1 MLWNLLSPR
10 LNMFMVNDKIWYST
24 ICKLYLMKAKE
35 LINQDEIK
43 TYFPELDHFFNF
55 DCAQVIVYLLI
66 KY

>member
-1 MLWNLLSPR
+1 MLRNLLSPR

-43 TYFPELDHFFNF
+43 TYFPELANWT
-55 DCAQVIVYLLI
+55 ISLI
-66 KY
+66 LIAPKL